1 MVKLSIIYYVHLQDH
16 KAIVDPTEYNVK
28 AENQKNINVIQM
40 LRQFNFT
47 CKQFTRAMAIK
58 RQLQLSVF
66 NNAYYYNATNGT
78 LVQVK
83 GEEGI
88 RNLTS
93 ILEYMEILASILQNI
108 EVCSVVYQSLAMPTY
123 IKLHITA

>member
-1 MVKLSIIYYVHLQDH
+1 
-16 KAIVDPTEYNVK
+16 
-28 AENQKNINVIQM
+28 M

-58 RQLQLSVF
+58 RQLQLSIF
-66 NNAYYYNATNGT
+66 NNTHYYNATNGT

-93 ILEYMEILASILQNI
+93 ILEYMEILAGILQNI
-108 EVCSVVYQSLAMPTY
+108 EVCSVVYQSIAMPTY
-123 IKLHITA
+123 IKLHSYSSITIFSCCRTT

>member
-1 MVKLSIIYYVHLQDH
+1 
-16 KAIVDPTEYNVK
+16 
-28 AENQKNINVIQM
+28 M

-66 NNAYYYNATNGT
+66 NNAYYYNTTNGT

-88 RNLTS
+88 RNVTS
-93 ILEYMEILASILQNI
+93 ILEYMEIITSTLQNI
-108 EVCSVVYQSLAMPTY
+108 EVCSVVYQSIGYAY
-123 IKLHITA
+123 IKLYIAITA